1 MKKFIIIS
9 SVLLLL
15 LLTSCGNNN
24 QQKVIE
30 ASGTIESTNV
40 IVSSKTSG
48 EILTFN
54 FNEGAQV
61 NAGDTI
67 LIIDHELLDIQLQQS
82 MAAKDAAE
90 AQMKLMLSGA
100 RKEDINQAE
109 QNLNQA
115 KVNFETA
122 ERDKIRFKNLYDS
135 RSITQKQYED
145 AIARYDLMN
154 AQYISAQENYNKVKK
169 IFRQEEIDQAKANLN
184 KATAGV
190 ELLKKNIRDCYVISP
205 IKGFIVKTF
214 VERGE
219 SVSPMSSLFKVS
231 DLDEVELVVY
241 VSEEEL
247 GYVKLGQKA
256 DVTIDTYKDKSYEGK
271 VTYISSE
278 AEFTPKNIQ
287 TKDERTKLV
296 FAVKITIPNKDYDLK
311 SGMPADA
318 VIKIAPLTPPK
329 EENKES
335 PDYETKENIR
345 ND

>member
-9 SVLLLL
+9 SVLFLLL
-15 LLTSCGNNN
+15 LISCGNNN
-24 QQKVIE
+24 QQKLIE

-67 LIIDHELLDIQLQQS
+67 LIIDHELLDIQLQQA

-100 RKEDINQAE
+100 RKEDVNQAE

-190 ELLKKNIRDCYVISP
+190 ELLKKNIRDSYVISP

-287 TKDERTKLV
+287 TKEERTKLV

-318 VIKIAPLTPPK
+318 VIKIAPSNSPK
-329 EENKES
+329 GGE
-335 PDYETKENIR
+335 
-345 ND
+345 

>member
-9 SVLLLL
+9 SVLFLL

-24 QQKVIE
+24 QQKLIE

-54 FNEGAQV
+54 FNEGVQV

-100 RKEDINQAE
+100 RKEDVNQAE

-145 AIARYDLMN
+145 AIATYDLMN

-287 TKDERTKLV
+287 TKEERTKLV

-318 VIKIAPLTPPK
+318 VIKIAPSNSPK
-329 EENKES
+329 GGE
-335 PDYETKENIR
+335 
-345 ND
+345 

>member
-9 SVLLLL
+9 SVLFLL

-24 QQKVIE
+24 QQKLIE

-54 FNEGAQV
+54 FNEGVQV

-100 RKEDINQAE
+100 RKEDVNQAE

-190 ELLKKNIRDCYVISP
+190 ELLKKNIRDSYVISP

-287 TKDERTKLV
+287 TKEERTKLV

-318 VIKIAPLTPPK
+318 VIKIAPSNSPK
-329 EENKES
+329 GGE
-335 PDYETKENIR
+335 
-345 ND
+345 

>member
-9 SVLLLL
+9 SVLFLL

-24 QQKVIE
+24 QQKLIE

-54 FNEGAQV
+54 FNEGEKV

-100 RKEDINQAE
+100 RKEDVNQAE

-287 TKDERTKLV
+287 TKEERTKLV

-318 VIKIAPLTPPK
+318 VIIIAPSNSPK
-329 EENKES
+329 GGE
-335 PDYETKENIR
+335 
-345 ND
+345 

>member
-9 SVLLLL
+9 SVLFLL

-100 RKEDINQAE
+100 RKEDVNQAE

-219 SVSPMSSLFKVS
+219 SVSPMSSLFEVS

-287 TKDERTKLV
+287 TKEERTKLV

-318 VIKIAPLTPPK
+318 VIKIAPSNSPK
-329 EENKES
+329 GGE
-335 PDYETKENIR
+335 
-345 ND
+345 

>member
-9 SVLLLL
+9 SVLFLL

-24 QQKVIE
+24 QQKLIE

-54 FNEGAQV
+54 FNEGVQV

-100 RKEDINQAE
+100 RKEDVNQAE

-145 AIARYDLMN
+145 AIATYDLMN

-190 ELLKKNIRDCYVISP
+190 ELLRKNIRDCYVISP

-287 TKDERTKLV
+287 TKEERTKLV

-318 VIKIAPLTPPK
+318 VIKIAPSNSPK
-329 EENKES
+329 GGE
-335 PDYETKENIR
+335 
-345 ND
+345 